1 MKLMKRI
8 DAYVLK
14 NFLTLFFATFF
25 ISSLILI
32 MQFLWLQIDDI
43 VGKGV
48 PFWAILEFFGY
59 AMLSLFPMA
68 LPLAILLASL
78 MSFGNMGERLELL
91 AMKSAGIS
99 LFRIMRSLSCF
110 IAGIVILAFLFSNYI
125 IPVAQT
131 RMWALLFS
139 IRQKS
144 PEVSIPIGEFYSGVN
159 GMKFYV
165 RSKDKDT
172 GGLIDVMV
180 YDFSQGFINASVTTA
195 DTVYVR
201 MTEDKMNIKLIFIN
215 GETFENMR
223 SDQNFQTNGVPY
235 RRETFRRR
243 ELLIAFD
250 ANFNVLDE
258 EFLESQHVAKD
269 VARLNE
275 DIDSISV
282 VQDSLRSNYADIL
295 VNKRI
300 IARVYNRID
309 SSDLV
314 TIQGKLDA
322 DSLFFSQPM
331 PMMKSI
337 ATSLNNTISTE
348 LAETTYQTAIITD
361 ADSYYIRHA
370 IEWHRKFTLSFACLI
385 FFFIGAPLG
394 AIIRKGGLGTPI
406 VISVCLFIVY
416 YIVDTTGIKMAQE
429 MVLPVW
435 VGLWLSSAVLLPI
448 GIFLTYK
455 AAKDSALFNTDAYKL
470 FFSRIFGFVKIKL
483 LSKIRFQKYSK

>member
-1 MKLMKRI
+1 MRLMKRI

-25 ISSLILI
+25 ISSFILI

-48 PFWAILEFFGY
+48 PFWAIIEFFGY
-59 AMLSLFPMA
+59 ALLSLFPMA

-110 IAGIVILAFLFSNYI
+110 IGVIVIAAFLFSNYI
-125 IPVAQT
+125 IPLAQT
-131 RMWALLFS
+131 KMWTLLFS

-144 PEVSIPIGEFYSGVN
+144 PEISIPVGEFYSGVN

-165 RSKDKDT
+165 REKDKDS
-172 GGLIDVMV
+172 GALLNVMV
-180 YDFSQGFINASVTTA
+180 YDFSQGFVNASVTTA

-201 MTEDKMNIKLIFIN
+201 MTEDKMNIKLIFVN

-223 SDQNFQTNGVPY
+223 NDQNFQTSGVPY

-243 ELLIAFD
+243 EVLIDFD
-250 ANFNVLDE
+250 ANFNVMDD

-269 VARLNE
+269 VSRLNK
-275 DIDSISV
+275 DIDSIKV
-282 VQDSLRSNYADIL
+282 VQDSLRRNYADLL
-295 VNKRI
+295 VNKRL
-300 IARVYNRID
+300 VSLVFNRID
-309 SSDLV
+309 STEL
-314 TIQGKLDA
+314 TTLEGNLDA
-322 DSLFFSQPM
+322 DSLFFSLSM
-331 PMMKSI
+331 PKMKTAAS
-337 ATSLNNTISTE
+337 SLNNTISSE
-348 LAETTYQTAIITD
+348 VAEATYQAAVISD
-361 ADSYYIRHA
+361 ADSYFIRHA

-416 YIVDTTGIKMAQE
+416 YILDTSGIKMAQE
-429 MVLPVW
+429 MVVPVW
-435 VGLWLSSAVLLPI
+435 EGLWLSSAVLLPV

-470 FFSRIFGFVKIKL
+470 FFGRVWLFIDKHIVSIMK
-483 LSKIRFQKYSK
+483 KYKH